1 MLNEEATASRNLADP
16 LSISTYSMNNKIL
29 CVDDEES
36 ILKGFQLNLRKDFE
50 LHLAS
55 NGAEGLEVFDREGGF
70 ALVLSDMR
78 MPEMDGATMLSE
90 IKKRDHEVVT
100 VLLTGYTDF
109 ESAMSAVNE
118 GSIFR
123 MLSKPCPPETLTK
136 VLRDGLDQHDLITS
150 KRILLDQTLRGAVDA
165 LAQSLSTAKP
175 LFFGR
180 AQRVRR
186 IANEL
191 AEMMKIPDA
200 WRVDIASTFSQLAYI
215 SIPETVSEDVY
226 YKRELPLE
234 VRKMVKQLPEDT
246 QRLIEKIPG
255 LEEIGEILDK
265 LAVQHRFEEEDGSGL
280 RKAASILRIA
290 LDFDYYEDQGH
301 DRSLIVQ
308 TLKSRKDDYDPK
320 VTECLS
326 QLLVV
331 AEQKFQLKELPIRK
345 LDIGMRLAQEL
356 RLEDGFL
363 VASCGADVDR
373 QLLRVIRNYV
383 SCYAES
389 PFPKKV
395 QVTVPVL

>member
-1 MLNEEATASRNLADP
+1 
-16 LSISTYSMNNKIL
+16 MNNKIL

-55 NGAEGLEVFDREGGF
+55 NGTEGLEVFDREQGF

-78 MPEMDGATMLSE
+78 MPQMDGATMLSE
-90 IKKRDHEVVT
+90 IKKRDPEVVT
-100 VLLTGYTDF
+100 VLLTGHTDF

-123 MLSKPCPPETLTK
+123 MLSKPCPPEMLIK
-136 VLRDGLDQHDLITS
+136 VLGDGLAQHDLIKS

-191 AEMMKIPDA
+191 ADLINLNDA
-200 WRVDIASTFSQLAYI
+200 WRVDIASIFSQLAYI
-215 SIPETVSEDVY
+215 SLPESVSEDVY
-226 YKRELPLE
+226 YKKDLTPA
-234 VRKMVKQLPEDT
+234 VKEMLGKFPDDT
-246 QRLIEKIPG
+246 QNLIEKIPG
-255 LEEIGEILDK
+255 LEEVGEILVK
-265 LAVQHRFEEEDGSGL
+265 LAVQHRFEEDDGSGI
-280 RKAASILRIA
+280 RKAASILRVA
-290 LDFDYYEDQGH
+290 LDFDYYEEQGH
-301 DRSLIVQ
+301 DKSLIVQ
-308 TLKSRKDDYDPK
+308 TLKSRKDDYDPD

-326 QLLVV
+326 QLLAV
-331 AEQKFQLKELPIRK
+331 AEQKYRLEEILIRR
-345 LDIGMRLAQEL
+345 LETGMRLAQEL
-356 RLEDGFL
+356 RLADGLL
-363 VASCGADVDR
+363 VASSGTDVDR
-373 QLLRVIRNYV
+373 QLLKVIRNYV

-389 PFPKKV
+389 PFPKKI

>member
-1 MLNEEATASRNLADP
+1 
-16 LSISTYSMNNKIL
+16 MNNKIL

-55 NGAEGLEVFDREGGF
+55 NGVEGLEVFDREQGF

-78 MPEMDGATMLSE
+78 MPQMDGATMLSE
-90 IKKRDHEVVT
+90 IKKRDPEVVT
-100 VLLTGYTDF
+100 VLLTGHTDF

-123 MLSKPCPPETLTK
+123 MLSKPCPPEMLIR
-136 VLRDGLDQHDLITS
+136 VLNDGLAQHDLIKS

-191 AEMMKIPDA
+191 AEMIKLEDS
-200 WRVDIASTFSQLAYI
+200 WRVDIASIFSQLAYI
-215 SIPETVSEDVY
+215 SLPESVSEDVY
-226 YKRELPLE
+226 YKKDLTSSVKEM
-234 VRKMVKQLPEDT
+234 VRKFPDDT
-246 QRLIEKIPG
+246 QKLIEKIPG
-255 LEEIGEILDK
+255 LEEVGEILEK
-265 LAVQHRFEEEDGSGL
+265 LAIQHRFETEDGSGI
-280 RKAASILRIA
+280 RKAASILRVA
-290 LDFDYYEDQGH
+290 LDFDYYEEQGH

-308 TLKSRKDDYDPK
+308 TLKSRKEEYDPE

-331 AEQKFQLKELPIRK
+331 AEQKYRLEEILIRK
-345 LDIGMRLAQEL
+345 LEIGMRLAQEL
-356 RLEDGFL
+356 RLSDGLL
-363 VASCGADVDR
+363 VASSGTDVDR
-373 QLLRVIRNYV
+373 QLLRVIRNYS
-383 SCYAES
+383 SCFAES
-389 PFPKKV
+389 PFPKKI

>member
-1 MLNEEATASRNLADP
+1 
-16 LSISTYSMNNKIL
+16 MNNKIL

-55 NGAEGLEVFDREGGF
+55 NGVEGLEVFDREQGF

-78 MPEMDGATMLSE
+78 MPQMDGATMLSE
-90 IKKRDHEVVT
+90 IKKRDPEVVT
-100 VLLTGYTDF
+100 VLLTGHTDF

-123 MLSKPCPPETLTK
+123 MLSKPCPPEMLIR
-136 VLRDGLDQHDLITS
+136 VLNDGLAQHDLIKS

-191 AEMMKIPDA
+191 AEMIKLEDA
-200 WRVDIASTFSQLAYI
+200 WRVDIASIFSQLAYI
-215 SIPETVSEDVY
+215 SLPESVSEDVY
-226 YKRELPLE
+226 YKKDLTSSVKEM
-234 VRKMVKQLPEDT
+234 VRKFPDDT
-246 QRLIEKIPG
+246 QKLIEKIPG
-255 LEEIGEILDK
+255 LEEVGEILEK
-265 LAVQHRFEEEDGSGL
+265 LAIQHRFETEDGSGI
-280 RKAASILRIA
+280 RKSASILRVA
-290 LDFDYYEDQGH
+290 LDFDYYEEQGH

-308 TLKSRKDDYDPK
+308 TLKSRKEEYDPEI
-320 VTECLS
+320 TECLS

-331 AEQKFQLKELPIRK
+331 AEQKYRLEEILIRK
-345 LDIGMRLAQEL
+345 LEIGMRLAQEL
-356 RLEDGFL
+356 RLSDGLL
-363 VASCGADVDR
+363 VASSGTDVDR
-373 QLLRVIRNYV
+373 QLLRVIRNYS
-383 SCYAES
+383 SCFAES
-389 PFPKKV
+389 PFPKKI

>member
-1 MLNEEATASRNLADP
+1 
-16 LSISTYSMNNKIL
+16 MNNKIL

-55 NGAEGLEVFDREGGF
+55 NGVEGLEVFDREQGF

-78 MPEMDGATMLSE
+78 MPQMDGATMLSE
-90 IKKRDHEVVT
+90 IKKRDPEVVT
-100 VLLTGYTDF
+100 VLLTGHTDF

-123 MLSKPCPPETLTK
+123 MLSKPCPPEMLIR
-136 VLRDGLDQHDLITS
+136 VLNDGLAQHDLIKS

-191 AEMMKIPDA
+191 AEMIKLEDS
-200 WRVDIASTFSQLAYI
+200 WRGGIASIFSQLAYI
-215 SIPETVSEDVY
+215 SLPESVSEDVY
-226 YKRELPLE
+226 YKKDLTSSVKEM
-234 VRKMVKQLPEDT
+234 VRKFPDDT
-246 QRLIEKIPG
+246 QKLIEKIPG
-255 LEEIGEILDK
+255 LEEVGEILEK
-265 LAVQHRFEEEDGSGL
+265 LAIQHRFETEDGSGI
-280 RKAASILRIA
+280 RKAASILRVA
-290 LDFDYYEDQGH
+290 LDFDYYEEQGH

-308 TLKSRKDDYDPK
+308 TLKSRKEEYDPE

-331 AEQKFQLKELPIRK
+331 AEQKYRLEEILIRK
-345 LDIGMRLAQEL
+345 LEIGMRLAQEL
-356 RLEDGFL
+356 RLSDGLL
-363 VASCGADVDR
+363 VASSGTDVDR
-373 QLLRVIRNYV
+373 QLLRVIRNYS
-383 SCYAES
+383 SCFAES
-389 PFPKKV
+389 PFPKKI

>member
-1 MLNEEATASRNLADP
+1 
-16 LSISTYSMNNKIL
+16 MNNKIL

-36 ILKGFQLNLRKDFE
+36 ILRGFQLNLRKDFE

-55 NGAEGLEVFDREGGF
+55 NGVEGLEVFDKEGGF

-78 MPEMDGATMLSE
+78 MPQMNGATMLSE
-90 IKKRDHEVVT
+90 IKVRDPEVVT
-100 VLLTGYTDF
+100 VLLTGHTDF

-123 MLSKPCPPETLTK
+123 MLSKPCPPETLIR
-136 VLRDGLDQHDLITS
+136 VLNDGLAQHDLIIS

-215 SIPETVSEDVY
+215 SIPESVSEDVY
-226 YKRELPLE
+226 HKRELALE
-234 VRKMVKQLPEDT
+234 VRQMVKQLPEDT
-246 QRLIEKIPG
+246 QKLIEKIPG
-255 LEEIGEILDK
+255 LEEVGEILGK
-265 LAVQHRFEEEDGSGL
+265 LSVQHRFEENDDTGL
-280 RKAASILRIA
+280 RKAASVLRVA
-290 LDFDYYEDQGH
+290 LDFDYYEEQGH

-308 TLKSRKDDYDPK
+308 TLKSRKDDYDPEI
-320 VTECLS
+320 TECLS

-331 AEQKFQLKELPIRK
+331 AEQQFRLEEIPIRK
-345 LDIGMRLAQEL
+345 LEIGMRLAQEL
-356 RLEDGFL
+356 RLEDGLL

-373 QLLRVIRNYV
+373 QLLKVVRNYI
-383 SCYAES
+383 SCFAES
-389 PFPKKV
+389 PFPKKI
-395 QVTVPVL
+395 QVTVPVT

>member
-1 MLNEEATASRNLADP
+1 
-16 LSISTYSMNNKIL
+16 MNNKIL

-36 ILKGFQLNLRKDFE
+36 ILRGFQLNLRKDFE

-55 NGAEGLEVFDREGGF
+55 NGVEGLEVFDREGGF

-78 MPEMDGATMLSE
+78 MPQMNGATMLSE
-90 IKKRDHEVVT
+90 IKGRDPEVVT
-100 VLLTGYTDF
+100 VLLTGHTDF
-109 ESAMSAVNE
+109 ESAMAAVNE

-123 MLSKPCPPETLTK
+123 MLSKPCPPEMLIR
-136 VLRDGLDQHDLITS
+136 VLNDGLAQHDLITS

-191 AEMMKIPDA
+191 AETMKIPDA

-215 SIPETVSEDVY
+215 SIPETLVEDVY
-226 YKRELPLE
+226 YKRELALE
-234 VRKMVKQLPEDT
+234 VRQMVKQLPDDT
-246 QRLIEKIPG
+246 QLLIEKIPG
-255 LEEIGEILDK
+255 LEEVGEILAK
-265 LAVQHRFEEEDGSGL
+265 LTVQHRFEEDDETGL
-280 RKAASILRIA
+280 RKAASILRVA
-290 LDFDYYEDQGH
+290 LDFDYYEEQGH

-308 TLKSRKDDYDPK
+308 TLKSKKDIYDPE
-320 VTECLS
+320 VTDCLS

-331 AEQKFQLKELPIRK
+331 AEQQFKLEVIPIRK
-345 LDIGMRLAQEL
+345 LDVGMRLAQEL

-373 QLLRVIRNYV
+373 QLLRVIRNYI

-395 QVTVPVL
+395 QVTVPVI

>member
-1 MLNEEATASRNLADP
+1 
-16 LSISTYSMNNKIL
+16 MNNKIL

-55 NGAEGLEVFDREGGF
+55 NGVEGLEVFDREQGF

-78 MPEMDGATMLSE
+78 MPQMDGATMLSE
-90 IKKRDHEVVT
+90 IKKRDPEVVT
-100 VLLTGYTDF
+100 VLLTGHTDF

-123 MLSKPCPPETLTK
+123 MLSKPCPPEMLIQ
-136 VLRDGLDQHDLITS
+136 VLNDGLAQHDLIKS

-165 LAQSLSTAKP
+165 LAQSLSTVKP

-191 AEMMKIPDA
+191 AEMIKLEDA
-200 WRVDIASTFSQLAYI
+200 WRVDIASIFSQLAYI
-215 SIPETVSEDVY
+215 SLPESVSEDVY
-226 YKRELPLE
+226 YKKDLTSSVKEM
-234 VRKMVKQLPEDT
+234 VRKFPDDT
-246 QRLIEKIPG
+246 QKLIEKIPG
-255 LEEIGEILDK
+255 LEEVGEILEK
-265 LAVQHRFEEEDGSGL
+265 LAIQHRFETEDGSGI
-280 RKAASILRIA
+280 RKSASILRVA
-290 LDFDYYEDQGH
+290 LDFDYYEEQGH

-308 TLKSRKDDYDPK
+308 TLKSRKEEYDPEI
-320 VTECLS
+320 TECLS

-331 AEQKFQLKELPIRK
+331 AEQKYRLEEILIRK
-345 LDIGMRLAQEL
+345 LEIGMRLAQEL
-356 RLEDGFL
+356 RLSDGLL
-363 VASCGADVDR
+363 VASSGTDVDR
-373 QLLRVIRNYV
+373 QLLRVIRNYS
-383 SCYAES
+383 SCFAES
-389 PFPKKV
+389 PFPKKI

>member
-1 MLNEEATASRNLADP
+1 
-16 LSISTYSMNNKIL
+16 MNNKIL

-55 NGAEGLEVFDREGGF
+55 NGVEGLEVFDREQGF

-78 MPEMDGATMLSE
+78 MPQMDGATMLSE
-90 IKKRDHEVVT
+90 IKKRDPEVVT
-100 VLLTGYTDF
+100 VLLTGHTDF

-123 MLSKPCPPETLTK
+123 MLSKPCPPEMLIQ
-136 VLRDGLDQHDLITS
+136 VLNDGLAQHDLIKS

-165 LAQSLSTAKP
+165 LAQSLSTVKP

-191 AEMMKIPDA
+191 AEMIKLEDA
-200 WRVDIASTFSQLAYI
+200 WRVDIASIFSQLAYI
-215 SIPETVSEDVY
+215 SLPESVSEDVY
-226 YKRELPLE
+226 YKKDLTSSVKEM
-234 VRKMVKQLPEDT
+234 VRRFPDDT
-246 QRLIEKIPG
+246 QKLIEKIPG
-255 LEEIGEILDK
+255 LEEVGEILEK
-265 LAVQHRFEEEDGSGL
+265 LAIQHRFETEDGSGI
-280 RKAASILRIA
+280 RKAASILRVA
-290 LDFDYYEDQGH
+290 LDFDYYEEQGH

-308 TLKSRKDDYDPK
+308 TLKSRKEEYDPEI
-320 VTECLS
+320 TECLS

-331 AEQKFQLKELPIRK
+331 AEQKYRLEEILIRK
-345 LDIGMRLAQEL
+345 LEIGMRLAQEL
-356 RLEDGFL
+356 RLSDGLL
-363 VASCGADVDR
+363 VASSGTDVDR
-373 QLLRVIRNYV
+373 QLLRVIRNYS
-383 SCYAES
+383 SCFAES
-389 PFPKKV
+389 PFPKKI

>member
-1 MLNEEATASRNLADP
+1 
-16 LSISTYSMNNKIL
+16 MNNKIL

-36 ILKGFQLNLRKDFE
+36 ILKGFQLNLRKNFE

-55 NGAEGLEVFDREGGF
+55 NGVEGLEVFDREQGF

-78 MPEMDGATMLSE
+78 MPQMDGATMLSE
-90 IKKRDHEVVT
+90 IKKRDPEVVT
-100 VLLTGYTDF
+100 VLLTGHTDF

-123 MLSKPCPPETLTK
+123 MLSKPCPPEMLIR
-136 VLRDGLDQHDLITS
+136 VLNDGLAQHDLIKS

-191 AEMMKIPDA
+191 AEMIKLEDA
-200 WRVDIASTFSQLAYI
+200 WRVDIASIFSQLAYI
-215 SIPETVSEDVY
+215 SLPESVSEDVY
-226 YKRELPLE
+226 YKKDLTSSVKEM
-234 VRKMVKQLPEDT
+234 VRKFPDDT
-246 QRLIEKIPG
+246 QKLIEKIPG
-255 LEEIGEILDK
+255 LEEVGEILEK
-265 LAVQHRFEEEDGSGL
+265 LAIQHRFETEDGSGI
-280 RKAASILRIA
+280 RKSASILRVA
-290 LDFDYYEDQGH
+290 LDFDYYEEQGH

-308 TLKSRKDDYDPK
+308 TLKSRKEEYDPEI
-320 VTECLS
+320 TECLS

-331 AEQKFQLKELPIRK
+331 AEQKYRLEEILIRK
-345 LDIGMRLAQEL
+345 LEIGMRLAQEL
-356 RLEDGFL
+356 RLSDGLL
-363 VASCGADVDR
+363 VASSGTDVDR
-373 QLLRVIRNYV
+373 QLLRVIRNYS
-383 SCYAES
+383 SCFAES
-389 PFPKKV
+389 PFPKKI

>member
-1 MLNEEATASRNLADP
+1 
-16 LSISTYSMNNKIL
+16 MNNKIL

-55 NGAEGLEVFDREGGF
+55 NGVEGLEVFDREQGF

-78 MPEMDGATMLSE
+78 MPQMDGATMLSE
-90 IKKRDHEVVT
+90 IKKRDPEVVT
-100 VLLTGYTDF
+100 VLLTGHTDF

-123 MLSKPCPPETLTK
+123 MLSKPCPPEMLIR
-136 VLRDGLDQHDLITS
+136 VLNDGLAQHDLIKS

-165 LAQSLSTAKP
+165 LAQSLSTVKP

-191 AEMMKIPDA
+191 AEMIKLEDA
-200 WRVDIASTFSQLAYI
+200 WRVDIASIFSQLAYI
-215 SIPETVSEDVY
+215 SLPESVSEDVY
-226 YKRELPLE
+226 YKKDLTSSVKEM
-234 VRKMVKQLPEDT
+234 VRKFPDDT
-246 QRLIEKIPG
+246 QKLIEKIPG
-255 LEEIGEILDK
+255 LEEVGEILEK
-265 LAVQHRFEEEDGSGL
+265 LAIQHRFETEDGSGI
-280 RKAASILRIA
+280 RKAASILRVA
-290 LDFDYYEDQGH
+290 LDFDYYEEQGH

-308 TLKSRKDDYDPK
+308 TLKSRKEEYDPEI
-320 VTECLS
+320 TECLS

-331 AEQKFQLKELPIRK
+331 AEQKYRLEEILIRK
-345 LDIGMRLAQEL
+345 LEIGMRLAQEL
-356 RLEDGFL
+356 RLSDGLL
-363 VASCGADVDR
+363 VASSGTDVDR
-373 QLLRVIRNYV
+373 QLLRVIRNYS
-383 SCYAES
+383 SCFAES
-389 PFPKKV
+389 PFPKKI

>member
-1 MLNEEATASRNLADP
+1 
-16 LSISTYSMNNKIL
+16 MNNKIL

-36 ILKGFQLNLRKDFE
+36 ILRGFQLNLRKDFE

-55 NGAEGLEVFDREGGF
+55 NGVEGLEVFDKEGGF

-78 MPEMDGATMLSE
+78 MPQMNGATMLSE
-90 IKKRDHEVVT
+90 IKARDPEVVT
-100 VLLTGYTDF
+100 VLLTGHTDF

-123 MLSKPCPPETLTK
+123 MLSKPCPPETLIR
-136 VLRDGLDQHDLITS
+136 VLNDGLAQYDLIIS

-200 WRVDIASTFSQLAYI
+200 WRIDIASTFSQLAYI
-215 SIPETVSEDVY
+215 SIPESVSEDVY
-226 YKRELPLE
+226 HKRELAHE
-234 VRKMVKQLPEDT
+234 VRQMVKQLPEDT
-246 QRLIEKIPG
+246 QKLIEKIPG
-255 LEEIGEILDK
+255 LEEVGEILSK
-265 LAVQHRFEEEDGSGL
+265 LTVQHRFEENDETGL
-280 RKAASILRIA
+280 RKAASVLRVA
-290 LDFDYYEDQGH
+290 LDFDYYEEQGH

-308 TLKSRKDDYDPK
+308 TLKSRKDDYDPEI
-320 VTECLS
+320 TECLS

-331 AEQKFQLKELPIRK
+331 AEQQFRLEEIPIRK
-345 LDIGMRLAQEL
+345 LEIGMRLAQEL
-356 RLEDGFL
+356 RLEDGLL

-373 QLLRVIRNYV
+373 QLLKVVRNYI
-383 SCYAES
+383 SCFAES
-389 PFPKKV
+389 PFPKKI
-395 QVTVPVL
+395 QVTVPVT

>member
-1 MLNEEATASRNLADP
+1 MPGLQFDQT
-16 LSISTYSMNNKIL
+16 MNNKIL

-36 ILKGFQLNLRKDFE
+36 ILRGFQLNLRKDFE

-55 NGAEGLEVFDREGGF
+55 NGVEGLKVFDQEGGF

-78 MPEMDGATMLSE
+78 MPQMDGATMLSE
-90 IKKRDHEVVT
+90 IKKRDPEVVT
-100 VLLTGYTDF
+100 VLLTGHTDF

-123 MLSKPCPPETLTK
+123 MLSKPCPPEMLIR
-136 VLRDGLDQHDLITS
+136 VLGDGLAQHDLIKS

-191 AEMMKIPDA
+191 SDMLKLEDA
-200 WRVDIASTFSQLAYI
+200 WRVDIASIFSQLAYI
-215 SIPETVSEDVY
+215 SLPESVTEDVY
-226 YKRELPLE
+226 YKRDLTSEVKE
-234 VRKMVKQLPEDT
+234 MVRKFPEET
-246 QRLIEKIPG
+246 EKIIEKIPG
-255 LEEIGEILDK
+255 LEDVVEILGK
-265 LAVQHRFEEEDGSGL
+265 LTVQHRFEEDDDTGL
-280 RKAASILRIA
+280 RKAASILRVA
-290 LDFDYYEDQGH
+290 LDFDYYEEQGH

-308 TLKSRKDDYDPK
+308 TLKSRKDDYDPE

-331 AEQKFQLKELPIRK
+331 AEQKYRLEEITIRK
-345 LDIGMRLAQEL
+345 LEVGMRLAQEL
-356 RLEDGFL
+356 RLSDGLL
-363 VASCGADVDR
+363 VASSGADVDR
-373 QLLRVIRNYV
+373 QLLKVIRNYV
-383 SCYAES
+383 SCYSEM

-395 QVTVPVL
+395 QVTVPAL

>member
-1 MLNEEATASRNLADP
+1 MPKNLLPGLQFDQ
-16 LSISTYSMNNKIL
+16 TMNNKIL

-36 ILKGFQLNLRKDFE
+36 ILRGFQLNLRKDFE

-55 NGAEGLEVFDREGGF
+55 NGVEGLEVFDQEGGF

-78 MPEMDGATMLSE
+78 MPQMDGATMLSE
-90 IKKRDHEVVT
+90 IKKRDPEVVT
-100 VLLTGYTDF
+100 VLLTGHTDF

-123 MLSKPCPPETLTK
+123 MLSKPCPPEMLIR
-136 VLRDGLDQHDLITS
+136 VLGDGLAQHDLIKS

-191 AEMMKIPDA
+191 SDMLKIEDA
-200 WRVDIASTFSQLAYI
+200 WRVDIASIFSQLAYI
-215 SIPETVSEDVY
+215 SLPESVTEDVY
-226 YKRELPLE
+226 YKRDLTSGVKEM
-234 VRKMVKQLPEDT
+234 VRKFPEET
-246 QRLIEKIPG
+246 EKIIEKIPG
-255 LEEIGEILDK
+255 LEDVVEILGK
-265 LAVQHRFEEEDGSGL
+265 LTVQHRFEEDDDTGL
-280 RKAASILRIA
+280 RKAASILRVA
-290 LDFDYYEDQGH
+290 LDFDYYEEQGH

-308 TLKSRKDDYDPK
+308 TLKSRKDDYDPE

-331 AEQKFQLKELPIRK
+331 AEQKYRLEEITIRK
-345 LDIGMRLAQEL
+345 LEVGMRLAQEL
-356 RLEDGFL
+356 RLSDGLL
-363 VASCGADVDR
+363 VASSGADVDR
-373 QLLRVIRNYV
+373 QLLKVIRNYV
-383 SCYAES
+383 SCYSEM
-389 PFPKKV
+389 PFPKKI
-395 QVTVPVL
+395 QVTVPAL

>member
-1 MLNEEATASRNLADP
+1 
-16 LSISTYSMNNKIL
+16 MNNKIL

-55 NGAEGLEVFDREGGF
+55 NGVEGLEVFDREQGF

-78 MPEMDGATMLSE
+78 MPQMDGATMLSE
-90 IKKRDHEVVT
+90 IKKRDPEVVT
-100 VLLTGYTDF
+100 VLLTGHTDF

-123 MLSKPCPPETLTK
+123 MLSKPCPPEMLIR
-136 VLRDGLDQHDLITS
+136 VLNDGLAQHDLIKS

-165 LAQSLSTAKP
+165 LAQSLSTVKP

-191 AEMMKIPDA
+191 AEMIKLEDA
-200 WRVDIASTFSQLAYI
+200 WRVDIASIFSQLAYI
-215 SIPETVSEDVY
+215 SLPESVSEDVY
-226 YKRELPLE
+226 YKKDLTSSVKEM
-234 VRKMVKQLPEDT
+234 VRRFPDDT
-246 QRLIEKIPG
+246 QKLIEKIPG
-255 LEEIGEILDK
+255 LEEVGEILEK
-265 LAVQHRFEEEDGSGL
+265 LAIQHRFETEDGSGI
-280 RKAASILRIA
+280 RKSASILRVA
-290 LDFDYYEDQGH
+290 LDFDYYEEQGH

-308 TLKSRKDDYDPK
+308 TLKSRKEEYDPEI
-320 VTECLS
+320 TECLS

-331 AEQKFQLKELPIRK
+331 AEQKYRLEEILIRK
-345 LDIGMRLAQEL
+345 LEIGMRLAQEL
-356 RLEDGFL
+356 RLSDGLL
-363 VASCGADVDR
+363 VASSGTDVDR
-373 QLLRVIRNYV
+373 QLLRVIRNYS
-383 SCYAES
+383 SCFAES
-389 PFPKKV
+389 PFPKKI

>member
-1 MLNEEATASRNLADP
+1 
-16 LSISTYSMNNKIL
+16 MNNKIL

-55 NGAEGLEVFDREGGF
+55 NGVEGLEVFDREQGF

-78 MPEMDGATMLSE
+78 MPQMDGATMLSE
-90 IKKRDHEVVT
+90 IKKRDPEVVT
-100 VLLTGYTDF
+100 VLLTGHTDF

-123 MLSKPCPPETLTK
+123 MLSKPCPPEMLIR
-136 VLRDGLDQHDLITS
+136 VLNDGLAQHDLIKS

-191 AEMMKIPDA
+191 AEMIKLEDA
-200 WRVDIASTFSQLAYI
+200 WRVDIASIFSQLAYI
-215 SIPETVSEDVY
+215 SLPESVSEDVY
-226 YKRELPLE
+226 YKKDLTSSVKEM
-234 VRKMVKQLPEDT
+234 VRKFPDDT
-246 QRLIEKIPG
+246 QKLIEKIPG
-255 LEEIGEILDK
+255 LEEVGEILEK
-265 LAVQHRFEEEDGSGL
+265 LAIQHRFETEDGSGI
-280 RKAASILRIA
+280 RKAASILRVA
-290 LDFDYYEDQGH
+290 LDFDYYEEQGH

-308 TLKSRKDDYDPK
+308 TLKSRKEEYDPEI
-320 VTECLS
+320 TECLS

-331 AEQKFQLKELPIRK
+331 AEQKYRLEEILIRK
-345 LDIGMRLAQEL
+345 LEIGMRLAQEL
-356 RLEDGFL
+356 RLSDGLL
-363 VASCGADVDR
+363 VASSGTDVDR
-373 QLLRVIRNYV
+373 QLLRVIRNYS
-383 SCYAES
+383 SCFAES
-389 PFPKKV
+389 PFPKKI

>member
-1 MLNEEATASRNLADP
+1 
-16 LSISTYSMNNKIL
+16 MNNKIL

-55 NGAEGLEVFDREGGF
+55 NGVEGLEVFDREQGF

-78 MPEMDGATMLSE
+78 MPQMDGATMLSE
-90 IKKRDHEVVT
+90 IKKRDPEVVT
-100 VLLTGYTDF
+100 VLLTGHTDF

-123 MLSKPCPPETLTK
+123 MLSKPCPPEMLIR
-136 VLRDGLDQHDLITS
+136 VLNDGLAQHDLIKS

-165 LAQSLSTAKP
+165 LAQSLSTVKP

-191 AEMMKIPDA
+191 AEMIKLEDA
-200 WRVDIASTFSQLAYI
+200 WRVDIASIFSQLAYI
-215 SIPETVSEDVY
+215 SLPESVSEDVY
-226 YKRELPLE
+226 YKKDLTSSVKEM
-234 VRKMVKQLPEDT
+234 VRKFPDDT
-246 QRLIEKIPG
+246 QKLIEKIPG
-255 LEEIGEILDK
+255 LEEVGEILEK
-265 LAVQHRFEEEDGSGL
+265 LAIQHRFETEDGSGI
-280 RKAASILRIA
+280 RKSASILRVA
-290 LDFDYYEDQGH
+290 LDFDYYEEQGH

-308 TLKSRKDDYDPK
+308 TLKSRKEEYDPEI
-320 VTECLS
+320 TECLS

-331 AEQKFQLKELPIRK
+331 AEQKYRLEEILIRK
-345 LDIGMRLAQEL
+345 LEIGMRLAQEL
-356 RLEDGFL
+356 RLSDGLL
-363 VASCGADVDR
+363 VASSGTDVDR
-373 QLLRVIRNYV
+373 QLLRVIRNYS
-383 SCYAES
+383 SCFAES
-389 PFPKKV
+389 PFPKKI

>member
-1 MLNEEATASRNLADP
+1 
-16 LSISTYSMNNKIL
+16 MNNKIL

-55 NGAEGLEVFDREGGF
+55 NGTEGLEVFDREQGF

-78 MPEMDGATMLSE
+78 MPQMDGATMLSE
-90 IKKRDHEVVT
+90 IKKRDPEVVT
-100 VLLTGYTDF
+100 VLLTGHTDF

-123 MLSKPCPPETLTK
+123 MLSKPCPPEMLIK
-136 VLRDGLDQHDLITS
+136 VLGDGLAQHDLVKS

-191 AEMMKIPDA
+191 AEMTNLDDA
-200 WRVDIASTFSQLAYI
+200 WRVDIASIFSQLAYI
-215 SIPETVSEDVY
+215 SLPESVSEDVY
-226 YKRELPLE
+226 YKKDLTPA
-234 VRKMVKQLPEDT
+234 VKEMLGKFPEDT
-246 QRLIEKIPG
+246 QKLIEKIPG
-255 LEEIGEILDK
+255 LEEVGEILVK
-265 LAVQHRFEEEDGSGL
+265 LAVQHRFEEDDGSGI
-280 RKAASILRIA
+280 RKAASILRVA
-290 LDFDYYEDQGH
+290 LDFDYYEEQGH
-301 DRSLIVQ
+301 DKSLIVQ
-308 TLKSRKDDYDPK
+308 TLKSRKDDYDPD

-326 QLLVV
+326 QLLAV
-331 AEQKFQLKELPIRK
+331 AEQKYRLEEILIRR
-345 LDIGMRLAQEL
+345 LETGMRLAQEL
-356 RLEDGFL
+356 RLADGLL
-363 VASCGADVDR
+363 VASSGTDVDR
-373 QLLRVIRNYV
+373 QLLKVIRNYA

-389 PFPKKV
+389 PFPKKI

>member
-1 MLNEEATASRNLADP
+1 
-16 LSISTYSMNNKIL
+16 MNNKIL

-36 ILKGFQLNLRKDFE
+36 ILRGFQLNLRKDFE

-55 NGAEGLEVFDREGGF
+55 NGVEGLEVFDREGGF

-78 MPEMDGATMLSE
+78 MPQMNGATMLSE
-90 IKKRDHEVVT
+90 IKGRDPEVVT
-100 VLLTGYTDF
+100 VLLTGHTDF
-109 ESAMSAVNE
+109 ESAMAAVNE

-123 MLSKPCPPETLTK
+123 MLSKPCPPEMLIR
-136 VLRDGLDQHDLITS
+136 VLNDGLAQHDLITS

-191 AEMMKIPDA
+191 AETMKIPDA

-215 SIPETVSEDVY
+215 SIPETLVEDVY
-226 YKRELPLE
+226 YKRELALE
-234 VRKMVKQLPEDT
+234 VRQMVKQLPNDT
-246 QRLIEKIPG
+246 QLLIEKIPG
-255 LEEIGEILDK
+255 LEEVGEILGK
-265 LAVQHRFEEEDGSGL
+265 LTVQHRFEDDDETGL
-280 RKAASILRIA
+280 RKSASILRVA
-290 LDFDYYEDQGH
+290 LDFDYYEEQGH

-308 TLKSRKDDYDPK
+308 TLKSKKDIYDPE
-320 VTECLS
+320 VTDCLS

-331 AEQKFQLKELPIRK
+331 AEQQFKLEVIPVRK
-345 LDIGMRLAQEL
+345 LDVGMRLAQEL

-373 QLLRVIRNYV
+373 QLLRVIRNYI

-395 QVTVPVL
+395 QVTVPVI

>member
-1 MLNEEATASRNLADP
+1 
-16 LSISTYSMNNKIL
+16 MNNKIL

-36 ILKGFQLNLRKDFE
+36 ILRGFQLNLRKDFE

-55 NGAEGLEVFDREGGF
+55 NGVEGLEVFDKEGGF

-78 MPEMDGATMLSE
+78 MPQMNGATMLSE
-90 IKKRDHEVVT
+90 IKARDPEVVT
-100 VLLTGYTDF
+100 VLLTGHTDF

-123 MLSKPCPPETLTK
+123 MLSKPCPPEILIR
-136 VLRDGLDQHDLITS
+136 VLNDGLAQHDLIIS

-215 SIPETVSEDVY
+215 SIPESVSEDVY
-226 YKRELPLE
+226 HTRELALE
-234 VRKMVKQLPEDT
+234 VRQMVKQLPEDT
-246 QRLIEKIPG
+246 LKLIEKIPG
-255 LEEIGEILDK
+255 LEDVGEILSK
-265 LAVQHRFEEEDGSGL
+265 LSVQHRFEENDETGL
-280 RKAASILRIA
+280 RKAASVLRVA
-290 LDFDYYEDQGH
+290 LDFDYYEEQGH

-308 TLKSRKDDYDPK
+308 TLKSRKDDYDPEI
-320 VTECLS
+320 TECLS

-331 AEQKFQLKELPIRK
+331 AEQQFRLEEIPIRK
-345 LDIGMRLAQEL
+345 LEIGMRLAQEL

-373 QLLRVIRNYV
+373 QLLKVVRNYI
-383 SCYAES
+383 SCFAES
-389 PFPKKV
+389 PFPKKI
-395 QVTVPVL
+395 QVTVPVS

>member
-1 MLNEEATASRNLADP
+1 MECEKAIGACDLADL
-16 LSISTYSMNNKIL
+16 LSISTNNMNNKIL

-36 ILKGFQLNLRKDFE
+36 ILRGFQLNLRKDFE

-55 NGAEGLEVFDREGGF
+55 NGLEGLEVFDREGGF

-78 MPEMDGATMLSE
+78 MPQMNGAKMLSE
-90 IKKRDHEVVT
+90 IKTRDPEVVT
-100 VLLTGYTDF
+100 VLLTGHTDF

-118 GSIFR
+118 GSVFR
-123 MLSKPCPPETLTK
+123 MLSKPCPPEMLIR
-136 VLRDGLDQHDLITS
+136 VLNDGLAQHDLITS

-191 AEMMKIPDA
+191 GEMMKISDA
-200 WRVDIASTFSQLAYI
+200 WRLDIASTFSQLAYI
-215 SIPETVSEDVY
+215 SIPESVIEDVY
-226 YKRELPLE
+226 FKRELSSE
-234 VRKMVKQLPEDT
+234 VKKMVQQLPEDT

-255 LEEIGEILDK
+255 LEDVGEILGK
-265 LAVQHRFEEEDGSGL
+265 LSVQHRFEDEDGSGL
-280 RKAASILRIA
+280 RKAASILRVA
-290 LDFDYYEDQGH
+290 LDFDYYEEQGH

-308 TLKSRKDDYDPK
+308 TLKSRKDDYDPD

-331 AEQKFQLKELPIRK
+331 ADQQFKLEEIPIRK
-345 LDIGMRLAQEL
+345 LEVGMRLAQEL
-356 RLEDGFL
+356 RLADGFL

-373 QLLRVIRNYV
+373 QLLKVIRNYI

>member
-1 MLNEEATASRNLADP
+1 
-16 LSISTYSMNNKIL
+16 MNNKIL

-36 ILKGFQLNLRKDFE
+36 ILRGFQLNLRKDFE

-78 MPEMDGATMLSE
+78 MPQMDGATMLSAV
-90 IKKRDHEVVT
+90 KKKDPEVVT
-100 VLLTGYTDF
+100 VLLTGHTDF

-123 MLSKPCPPETLTK
+123 MLSKPCPPEMLIR
-136 VLRDGLDQHDLITS
+136 VLGDGLAQHDLVKS

-191 AEMMKIPDA
+191 SETLNLKDA
-200 WRVDIASTFSQLAYI
+200 WRVDIASIFSQLAYI
-215 SIPETVSEDVY
+215 SLPESVSEDVY
-226 YKRELPLE
+226 YKKELTPAVKE
-234 VRKMVKQLPEDT
+234 MVRKFPEDT
-246 QRLIEKIPG
+246 EKILEKIPG
-255 LEEIGEILDK
+255 LEDVGEILGK
-265 LAVQHRFEEEDGSGL
+265 LAVQHRFEENDDSGL
-280 RKAASILRIA
+280 RRAASILRVA
-290 LDFDYYEDQGH
+290 LDFDYYEEQGH

-308 TLKSRKDDYDPK
+308 TLKSRKDDYDPE

-331 AEQKFQLKELPIRK
+331 AEQKYRLEEITIRK
-345 LDIGMRLAQEL
+345 LEVGMRLAQEL
-356 RLEDGFL
+356 RLSDGLL
-363 VASCGADVDR
+363 VASSGADVDR
-373 QLLRVIRNYV
+373 QLLKVIRNYV
-383 SCYAES
+383 SCYSEM
-389 PFPKKV
+389 PFPKKI

>member
-1 MLNEEATASRNLADP
+1 
-16 LSISTYSMNNKIL
+16 MNNKIL

-36 ILKGFQLNLRKDFE
+36 ILRGFQLNLRKDFE

-78 MPEMDGATMLSE
+78 MPQMDGATMLSA
-90 IKKRDHEVVT
+90 IKKKDPEVVT
-100 VLLTGYTDF
+100 VLLTGHTDF

-123 MLSKPCPPETLTK
+123 MLSKPCPPEMLIR
-136 VLRDGLDQHDLITS
+136 VLGDGLAQHDLVKS

-191 AEMMKIPDA
+191 SETLNLKDA
-200 WRVDIASTFSQLAYI
+200 WRVDIASIFSQLAYI
-215 SIPETVSEDVY
+215 SLPESVSEDVY
-226 YKRELPLE
+226 YKKELTPAVKE
-234 VRKMVKQLPEDT
+234 MVRKFPEDT
-246 QRLIEKIPG
+246 EKILEKIPG
-255 LEEIGEILDK
+255 LEDVGEILGK
-265 LAVQHRFEEEDGSGL
+265 LAVQHRFEENDDSGL
-280 RKAASILRIA
+280 RRAASILRVA
-290 LDFDYYEDQGH
+290 LDFDYYEEQGH

-308 TLKSRKDDYDPK
+308 TLKSRKDDYDPE

-331 AEQKFQLKELPIRK
+331 AEQKYRLEEITIRK
-345 LDIGMRLAQEL
+345 LEVGMRLAQEL
-356 RLEDGFL
+356 RLSDGLL
-363 VASCGADVDR
+363 VASSGADVDR
-373 QLLRVIRNYV
+373 QLLKVIRNYV
-383 SCYAES
+383 SCYSEM
-389 PFPKKV
+389 PFPKKI

>member
-1 MLNEEATASRNLADP
+1 
-16 LSISTYSMNNKIL
+16 MNNKIL

-36 ILKGFQLNLRKDFE
+36 ILRGFQLNLRKDFE

-55 NGAEGLEVFDREGGF
+55 NGVEGLEVFDREGGF

-78 MPEMDGATMLSE
+78 MPQMDGATMLSA
-90 IKKRDHEVVT
+90 IKQKDPEVVT
-100 VLLTGYTDF
+100 VLLTGHTDF

-123 MLSKPCPPETLTK
+123 MLSKPCPPEMLIR
-136 VLRDGLDQHDLITS
+136 VLGDGLAQHDLIKS

-191 AEMMKIPDA
+191 SETLKLKDA
-200 WRVDIASTFSQLAYI
+200 WRVDIASIFSQLAYI
-215 SIPETVSEDVY
+215 SLPESVSEDVY
-226 YKRELPLE
+226 YKKDLTPGVKEM
-234 VRKMVKQLPEDT
+234 VRRFPEDT
-246 QRLIEKIPG
+246 EKIIEKIPG
-255 LEEIGEILDK
+255 LEDVGEILGK
-265 LAVQHRFEEEDGSGL
+265 LTVQHRFEEDDDTGL
-280 RKAASILRIA
+280 RRAASILRVA
-290 LDFDYYEDQGH
+290 LDFDYYEEQGH

-308 TLKSRKDDYDPK
+308 TLKSRKDDYDPE
-320 VTECLS
+320 VTDCLS

-331 AEQKFQLKELPIRK
+331 AEQKYRLEEITIRK
-345 LDIGMRLAQEL
+345 LEVGMRLAQEL
-356 RLEDGFL
+356 RLSDGLL
-363 VASCGADVDR
+363 VASSGADVDR
-373 QLLRVIRNYV
+373 QLLKVIRNYV
-383 SCYAES
+383 SCYSEM
-389 PFPKKV
+389 PFPKKI

>member
-1 MLNEEATASRNLADP
+1 
-16 LSISTYSMNNKIL
+16 MNNKIL

-36 ILKGFQLNLRKDFE
+36 ILRGFQLNLRKDFE

-55 NGAEGLEVFDREGGF
+55 NGVEGLEVFDREGGF

-78 MPEMDGATMLSE
+78 MPQMNGATMLSE
-90 IKKRDHEVVT
+90 IKGRDPEVVT
-100 VLLTGYTDF
+100 VLLTGHTDF
-109 ESAMSAVNE
+109 ESAMAAVNE

-123 MLSKPCPPETLTK
+123 MLSKPCPPEMLIR
-136 VLRDGLDQHDLITS
+136 VLNDGLAQHDLITS

-191 AEMMKIPDA
+191 AETMKIPDA

-215 SIPETVSEDVY
+215 SIPETLVEDVY
-226 YKRELPLE
+226 YKRELALE
-234 VRKMVKQLPEDT
+234 VRQMVKQLPNDT
-246 QRLIEKIPG
+246 QLLIEKIPG
-255 LEEIGEILDK
+255 LEEVGEILGK
-265 LAVQHRFEEEDGSGL
+265 LTVQHRFEDDDETGL
-280 RKAASILRIA
+280 RKAASILRVA
-290 LDFDYYEDQGH
+290 LDFDYYEEQGH

-308 TLKSRKDDYDPK
+308 TLKSKKDIYDPE
-320 VTECLS
+320 VTDCLS

-331 AEQKFQLKELPIRK
+331 AEQQFKLEVIPIRK
-345 LDIGMRLAQEL
+345 LEVGMRLAQEL

-383 SCYAES
+383 SCYADS

-395 QVTVPVL
+395 QVTVPVI